1 MRKLIC
7 ASFLVLAGCVSTTT
21 TQSPSPQPSQ
31 PQAQSAQ
38 SKATTP
44 TAAQVSRFKTVVS
57 RVEPVAE
64 RMCREPDLEP

>member
-21 TQSPSPQPSQ
+21 TQSPSQPQ

-44 TAAQVSRFKTVVS
+44 TAAQVSRFKT
-57 RVEPVAE
+57 
-64 RMCREPDLEP
+64 